1 MRYGWVLPDVL
12 NNQIRVDDHLQC
24 FWNPIGPLLNVDKP
38 AVFGIFLSKKGRIH
52 YSGPHNFFVTLAIL
66 CEGLWILL
74 DHDSNVLQE
83 KKLTRRQRCRL
94 KPPQMWILSRFVF
107 CQVGYKAKEVW
118 QVSNWPRRLGE
129 FWVALTIFLCAEQE
143 DKNWFC
149 HWSCLMQNRPNKSCL
164 NCCLLDKCRS
174 CKISLLFLRAV
185 TLWENAAAGPN
196 KGSCQQK
203 YPRIF

>member
-1 MRYGWVLPDVL
+1 MGPSWCTEWSNTDRWSFAMLLESFRSTFERWQASSIWHFSIQKRPYSLFRTPQFLHNFSNPLWRTL
-12 NNQIRVDDHLQC
+12 N
-24 FWNPIGPLLNVDKP
+24 
-38 AVFGIFLSKKGRIH
+38 S
-52 YSGPHNFFVTLAIL
+52 SGP
-66 CEGLWILL
+66 
-74 DHDSNVLQE
+74 
-83 KKLTRRQRCRL
+83 RL
-94 KPPQMWILSRFVF
+94 KCIAREEVDEETEVQAETPQMWILSRFVF

-174 CKISLLFLRAV
+174 CKISDIFKGCYSLR
-185 TLWENAAAGPN
+185 ECRS
-196 KGSCQQK
+196 GSE
-203 YPRIF
+203 

>member
-1 MRYGWVLPDVL
+1 M
-12 NNQIRVDDHLQC
+12 
-24 FWNPIGPLLNVDKP
+24 LLESFRSTFERWQ
-38 AVFGIFLSKKGRIH
+38 ASSIWHFLSKKGHIH
-52 YSGPHNFFVTLAIL
+52 YSGPHNFFITLAIL

-129 FWVALTIFLCAEQE
+129 FWVALPDNLSLCRTRRQE
-143 DKNWFC
+143 LILSLVLP
-149 HWSCLMQNRPNKSCL
+149 HAKSTKQVMSK
-164 NCCLLDKCRS
+164 LLS
-174 CKISLLFLRAV
+174 P
-185 TLWENAAAGPN
+185 W
-196 KGSCQQK
+196 
-203 YPRIF
+203 

>member
-1 MRYGWVLPDVL
+1 MLLESFRSTFERWQASSIWHFFIQKRPYSLFRTPQFLRNFSNPLWRTL
-12 NNQIRVDDHLQC
+12 N
-24 FWNPIGPLLNVDKP
+24 
-38 AVFGIFLSKKGRIH
+38 S
-52 YSGPHNFFVTLAIL
+52 SGP
-66 CEGLWILL
+66 
-74 DHDSNVLQE
+74 
-83 KKLTRRQRCRL
+83 RL
-94 KPPQMWILSRFVF
+94 KCIAREEVDEETEVQAETPQMWILSRFVF

-203 YPRIF
+203 YPRIFSSKLSSLLF

>member
-1 MRYGWVLPDVL
+1 MRYGWVLPGVL
-12 NNQIRVDDHLQC
+12 NDQIRIDDHLQC
-24 FWNPIGPLLNVDKP
+24 FWNPFGPLLNVDKP
-38 AVFGIFLSKKGRIH
+38 AVFGIFLSKKGHIH

-185 TLWENAAAGPN
+185 TLWGNAAAGPN
-196 KGSCQQK
+196 KGSCQGE